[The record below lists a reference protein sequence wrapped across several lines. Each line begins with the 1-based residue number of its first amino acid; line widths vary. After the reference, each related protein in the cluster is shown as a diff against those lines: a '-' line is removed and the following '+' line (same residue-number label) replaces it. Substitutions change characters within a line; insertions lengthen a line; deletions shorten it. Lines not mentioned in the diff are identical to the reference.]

1 MTRRRAEPRCL
12 AFALAAVA
20 MAAHAQ
26 QGDAPGQTGG
36 GLSVQPRV
44 SLMQTWTDNLGLDD
58 QNKDA
63 ALITTLSPG
72 IRVSSNTARLRGSL
86 DYSLHGIAYLKS
98 DQASHVQNALMAN
111 LQSELVERMLFVD
124 LRANIGQ
131 QNLSAFGRQS
141 APTLGSQGAVSNLVN
156 ENQRETSSLI
166 VSPSLRGQL
175 AGVATYELRGDFTRT
190 ETRGSDI
197 GDSRATGA
205 LLRINQAQ
213 AGLLS
218 WWLQA
223 NAQRTRSA
231 ASAATSA
238 TNRNESLRLGLNY
251 RPDPDWAFSAN
262 VGQERSDYLG
272 NGTNNGA
279 TAGVTADWTPTPRTR
294 VGANYQHH
302 EFGDSHG
309 LTFEHR
315 MARSVWRLSD
325 TRTVTLGNTGA
336 LGGVR
341 SNYDQFFLLFA
352 SLEPDPVKRDALVRG
367 YLQSQG
373 LSPDAP
379 AAGGFLSTGP
389 SQLRNQML
397 SFTLQGV
404 RSTFSAQ
411 VGRSITSR
419 LGSNV
424 NQGDL
429 ANTSRIEQ
437 RSYSLSASHQLT
449 PMSGISLVAS
459 RQETTGDLGSQSA
472 RLSSLVA
479 NWNGRL
485 GPWLSVQLGG
495 RHTRFEG
502 VTPYT
507 ENAIY
512 ANLTQQ
518 F

>member
-12 AFALAAVA
+12 AFALATVAV
-20 MAAHAQ
+20 AAHAQ
-26 QGDAPGQTGG
+26 QGDAPAQAGRGMN
-36 GLSVQPRV
+36 VQPRV
-44 SLMQTWTDNLGLDD
+44 SLMQTWTDNLRLDD

-98 DQASHVQNALMAN
+98 DQASHVQNALTAS
-111 LQSELVERMLFVD
+111 LQSELIDQTLFVD
-124 LRANIGQ
+124 ARANIGQ
-131 QNLSAFGRQS
+131 QNASAFGRQS
-141 APTLGSQGAVSNLVN
+141 PPTLGSQGTVSNLVN
-156 ENQRETSSLI
+156 ENQRETASLT

-190 ETRGSDI
+190 DARGSEV

-205 LLRINQAQ
+205 SLRISQARP
-213 AGLLS
+213 GVLS

-223 NAQRTRSA
+223 SSQRTRSG
-231 ASAATSA
+231 ASANASG
-238 TNRNESLRLGLNY
+238 TNRNQTFRLGLNF

-262 VGQERSDYLG
+262 AGRERSDYLG
-272 NGTNNGA
+272 NGTNNGP

-294 VGANYQHH
+294 VGANFQRH

-325 TRTVTLGNTGA
+325 TQTVTLGNTGA
-336 LGGVR
+336 MGGSR
-341 SNYDQFFLLFA
+341 TNYDQFFLLFA
-352 SLEPDPVKRDALVRG
+352 SIEPDPVKRDALVRS

-373 LSPDAP
+373 LSPDTP

-404 RSTFSAQ
+404 RSTLSAQ
-411 VGRSITSR
+411 VSRSITSR
-419 LGSNV
+419 LGNNV

-449 PMSGISLVAS
+449 PISGISLVAS
-459 RQETTGDLGSQSA
+459 RQETTGELSSQSA
-472 RLSSLVA
+472 QLSSLVA
-479 NWNGRL
+479 NWNSRL
-485 GPWLSVQLGG
+485 GAWLSVQLGA
-495 RHTRFEG
+495 RHSRFEG

-507 ENAIY
+507 ENAVY